1 MIKYI
6 ILFFFTSNLFGIVNK
21 KVLVN
26 DDQELTIHI
35 EIDPSTD
42 SDLFPSFFL
51 VGLPNNEL
59 PITDVL
65 FEKPKKIPFFSK
77 IKKKIDPYVW
87 INKQKIKNLETAS
100 LRICPLETDKT
111 YFKSIIIIYCSK
123 I

>member
-21 KVLVN
+21 KILVN
-26 DDQELTIHI
+26 NDQELTIHI

-59 PITDVL
+59 PITEVL

-77 IKKKIDPYVW
+77 IKKKMIHMFGL
-87 INKQKIKNLETAS
+87 INKKLKI
-100 LRICPLETDKT
+100 LRQQA
-111 YFKSIIIIYCSK
+111 
-123 I
+123 